1 VATETNST
9 SHSLVVGL
17 AFIAGAGLILM
28 VTVAAVGAI
37 QGDAADPNALGVL
50 FALGVILLVGGI
62 GAWLGVVR
70 PFAHFDDINQPA
82 PDEHHPE
89 THHDSE
95 TALAHTPPADPVV
108 TH

>member
-1 VATETNST
+1 
-9 SHSLVVGL
+9 
-17 AFIAGAGLILM
+17 
-28 VTVAAVGAI
+28 
-37 QGDAADPNALGVL
+37 
-50 FALGVILLVGGI
+50 
-62 GAWLGVVR
+62 VR